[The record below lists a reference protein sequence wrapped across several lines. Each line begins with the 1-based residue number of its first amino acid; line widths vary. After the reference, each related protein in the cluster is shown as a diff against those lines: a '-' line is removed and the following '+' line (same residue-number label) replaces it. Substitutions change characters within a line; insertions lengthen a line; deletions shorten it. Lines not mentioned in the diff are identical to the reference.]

1 MTAPGAWSDRPVHP
15 VRLAALLAMLG
26 MFGPFAIDAMF
37 PAFKAMAADLSASPW
52 AMQQTISVYLV
63 AYGIMSLVHGPLADT
78 FGRRPV
84 VIAGVALFTVASI
97 GCALSASIESL
108 LLFRALQ
115 GFSTGAGQIVGRA
128 IVRDL
133 YADAQAQK
141 VMSLI
146 TMFFAIAPALAPI
159 VGGLVY
165 SAAGWQAVFWFLALY
180 GALLLIVCLRL
191 LPETHPPARRHPL
204 ALGPLSRRYA
214 AMLLDW
220 RFVLLVA
227 ASGFNFG
234 AQFLYISS
242 APMFVEVHLGLGT
255 MGYSWFFVPMIIGM
269 MAGAALCNRM
279 ATRVPPRRTMTI
291 AYAVMAAAQALNL
304 GYNVAVERVEVPWA
318 VLPIMVNAL
327 GVAMAFPVLALK
339 TLDRFPAHRG
349 AASSMQAFIW
359 GAMTAAIA
367 GVLSASVADST
378 RGLALVAA
386 ALVVL
391 GWLSWRIFVAC
402 TPLSRVEREPHV
414 VEDAGD

>member
-1 MTAPGAWSDRPVHP
+1 VTAPGAWSDRPIHP

-37 PAFKAMAADLSASPW
+37 PAFKAMAADLEASPW
-52 AMQQTISVYLV
+52 AMQQTISVYLI
-63 AYGIMSLVHGPLADT
+63 AYGLMSLVHGPLADA

-84 VIAGVALFTVASI
+84 VIAGVALFTIASI
-97 GCALSASIESL
+97 GCALSTSIEAL
-108 LLFRALQ
+108 LFFRALQ

-159 VGGLVY
+159 VGGIVY
-165 SAAGWQAVFWFLALY
+165 SAAGWHAVFWFLALY

-204 ALGPLSRRYA
+204 VMGPLSRRYA

-234 AQFLYISS
+234 SQFLYISS

-291 AYAVMAAAQALNL
+291 AYAVMAVAQVLNL
-304 GYNVAVERVEVPWA
+304 AYNFAVERVEVPWA

-339 TLDRFPAHRG
+339 TLDRFPEHRG

-359 GAMTAAIA
+359 GAMTAVTA
-367 GVLSASVADST
+367 GLLSALVSDST

-386 ALVVL
+386 AMVVL
-391 GWLSWRIFVAC
+391 GWLSWRLFVAT
-402 TPLSRVEREPHV
+402 TPLPRVEREPHV
-414 VEDAGD
+414 VEDVGD

>member
-1 MTAPGAWSDRPVHP
+1 MHP

-37 PAFKAMAADLSASPW
+37 PAFKAMAADLDASPW
-52 AMQQTISVYLV
+52 AMQQTISVYLI
-63 AYGIMSLVHGPLADT
+63 AYGVMSLVHGPLADA

-84 VIAGVALFTVASI
+84 VIAGVALFTLASI
-97 GCALSASIESL
+97 GCALATSIEAL
-108 LLFRALQ
+108 LVFRALQ

-133 YADAQAQK
+133 YSDAQAQK
-141 VMSLI
+141 VMSLV
-146 TMFFAIAPALAPI
+146 TMFFAIAPAVAPI
-159 VGGLVY
+159 VGGLVF
-165 SAAGWQAVFWFLALY
+165 SVAGWAAVFWFLALY
-180 GALLLIVCLRL
+180 GASLLMLCLRL

-204 ALGPLSRRYA
+204 ALAPLSRRYL
-214 AMLLDW
+214 AMLFDW

-242 APMFVEVHLGLGT
+242 APIFVEVHLGLGT

-269 MAGAALCNRM
+269 MVGAALCNRM

-291 AYAVMAAAQALNL
+291 AYAVMAVAQALNL
-304 GYNVAVERVEVPWA
+304 GYNFAIDRVEVPWA
-318 VLPIMVNAL
+318 VLPILVNAL
-327 GVAMAFPVLALK
+327 GVAMAFPVLTLK

-359 GAMTAAIA
+359 GAMTAVTA
-367 GVLSASVADST
+367 GLVSPLVSHAT
-378 RGLALVAA
+378 RSLALVAA
-386 ALVVL
+386 VMIAL
-391 GWLSWRIFVAC
+391 GWISWRVFVAT
-402 TPLSRVEREPHV
+402 TPLPRVEREPRA
-414 VEDAGD
+414 VEDVRD

>member
-1 MTAPGAWSDRPVHP
+1 VTAPGAWSDRPVHP

-37 PAFKAMAADLSASPW
+37 PAFKAMAADLGASTW

-63 AYGIMSLVHGPLADT
+63 AYGVMSLVHGPLADA

-84 VIAGVALFTVASI
+84 VIAGVALFTLASI
-97 GCALSASIESL
+97 GCALATSIEAL
-108 LLFRALQ
+108 LVFRALQ

-133 YADAQAQK
+133 YSDAQAQK
-141 VMSLI
+141 VMSLV
-146 TMFFAIAPALAPI
+146 TMFFAIAPAVAPI

-165 SAAGWQAVFWFLALY
+165 SAAGWHAVFWFLALY
-180 GALLLIVCLRL
+180 GAALLLVCLRL
-191 LPETHPPARRHPL
+191 LPETHPPSRRHRL
-204 ALGPLSRRYA
+204 ALRPLSRQYA
-214 AMLLDW
+214 AMLRDW

-255 MGYSWFFVPMIIGM
+255 MGYSWFFVPMIVGM
-269 MAGAALCNRM
+269 IAGAALCNRM

-291 AYAVMAAAQALNL
+291 AFAVMAAAQALNL
-304 GYNVAVERVEVPWA
+304 GYNVAVDRVEVPWA
-318 VLPIMVNAL
+318 VLPILVNAL
-327 GVAMAFPVLALK
+327 GVAMAFPVLTLK

-359 GAMTAAIA
+359 GGMTAVIA
-367 GVLSASVADST
+367 GAMSAWLSGT
-378 RGLALVAA
+378 PRGLAFGSA
-386 ALVVL
+386 ALIAL
-391 GWLSWRIFVAC
+391 GWLSWRAFVAT
-402 TPLSRVEREPHV
+402 TPLSRVEREPHA
-414 VEDAGD
+414 VEPVRD

>member
-1 MTAPGAWSDRPVHP
+1 MTPGGAWSDRPVHP

-37 PAFKAMAADLSASPW
+37 PAFQAIAADLGASPW

-63 AYGIMSLVHGPLADT
+63 AYGLMSLVHGPLADA

-84 VIAGVALFTVASI
+84 VIAGVALFTLASI
-97 GCALSASIESL
+97 GCALATSIEAL
-108 LLFRALQ
+108 LVFRALQ

-133 YADAQAQK
+133 YSDAQAQK
-141 VMSLI
+141 VMSLV
-146 TMFFAIAPALAPI
+146 TMFFAIAPAVAPI

-165 SAAGWQAVFWFLALY
+165 SAAGWPAVFWFLALY
-180 GALLLIVCLRL
+180 GTVLLAVCLRL

-204 ALGPLSRRYA
+204 AMVPLARRYA
-214 AMLLDW
+214 AMLGDW

-255 MGYSWFFVPMIIGM
+255 MGYSWFFVPMIAGM
-269 MAGAALCNRM
+269 TAGAALCNRM

-291 AYAVMAAAQALNL
+291 AYAVMAVAQLLNL
-304 GYNVAVERVEVPWA
+304 GYNLAVDRVAVPWA
-318 VLPIMVNAL
+318 VLPILVNAL
-327 GVAMAFPVLALK
+327 GVAMAFPVLTLK

-359 GAMTAAIA
+359 GGMTAVIA
-367 GVLSASVADST
+367 GAMSAWLSAT
-378 RGLALVAA
+378 PRGLAFGAA
-386 ALVVL
+386 ALIAL
-391 GWLSWRIFVAC
+391 GWLSWRVFVAT
-402 TPLSRVEREPHV
+402 TPLSRVEREPHA
-414 VEDAGD
+414 VEEARD

>member
-37 PAFKAMAADLSASPW
+37 PAFKSMAADLEASPW
-52 AMQQTISVYLV
+52 AMQQTISVYLI
-63 AYGIMSLVHGPLADT
+63 AYGLMSLVHGPLADA

-84 VIAGVALFTVASI
+84 VIAGVAMFTLASI
-97 GCALSASIESL
+97 GCALSTSIEAL
-108 LLFRALQ
+108 LFFRALQ

-159 VGGLVY
+159 VGGIVY
-165 SAAGWQAVFWFLALY
+165 SAAGWPAVFWFLALY

-191 LPETHPPARRHPL
+191 LPETHPPARRDPL
-204 ALGPLSRRYA
+204 AMGPLSRRYA
-214 AMLLDW
+214 SMLLDW

-269 MAGAALCNRM
+269 IIGAGLCNRM
-279 ATRVPPRRTMTI
+279 ATRVTPRRTMTI
-291 AYAVMAAAQALNL
+291 AYAIMVVAQVLNL
-304 GYNVAVERVEVPWA
+304 GYNLTADRIEVPWA
-318 VLPIMVNAL
+318 VLPILVNAI

-339 TLDRFPAHRG
+339 TLDRFPDYRG

-359 GAMTAAIA
+359 GAMTALIA
-367 GVLSASVADST
+367 GVLSPLLSASPVAMAI
-378 RGLALVAA
+378 GAA
-386 ALVVL
+386 ILIAL
-391 GWLSWRIFVAC
+391 GWICWRVFVAT
-402 TPLSRVEREPHV
+402 TPLPRVECEPHA
-414 VEDAGD
+414 VEEIGR